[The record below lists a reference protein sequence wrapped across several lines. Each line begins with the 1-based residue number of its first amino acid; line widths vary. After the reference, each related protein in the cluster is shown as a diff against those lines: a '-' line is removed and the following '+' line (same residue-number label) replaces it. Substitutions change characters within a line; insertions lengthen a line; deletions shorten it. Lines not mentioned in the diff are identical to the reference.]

1 MEARQHEDLRDFVDS
16 LEEEWL
22 REVPDL
28 HTAGLAVVARLVRMS
43 YYIARRVDSNLARF
57 GLTRGEFEVLAVLT
71 RNPDAKITPKD
82 IHAKILITSGGLSN
96 RIRKLEEKGLIV
108 RMPDQS
114 DGRGVVLKVTERGV
128 SSRSRP
134 SRATS
139 KWSASW
145 SRVSAPRTARRSR
158 GFSRSSSSRSR
169 AFSIRTV

>member
-57 GLTRGEFEVLAVLT
+57 GLTRGEFEV
-71 RNPDAKITPKD
+71 ITPKD

-114 DGRGVVLKVTERGV
+114 DGRGVVLKVTEKGRELTLKAV
-128 SSRSRP
+128 
-134 SRATS
+134 TS
-139 KWSASW
+139 HVEVECQLVEGLSAQDREALSGLLKKLILSQ
-145 SRVSAPRTARRSR
+145 SRVLNPHGLS
-158 GFSRSSSSRSR
+158 
-169 AFSIRTV
+169 